1 MLQCPMLPS
10 KGQPY
15 AGLTSMELVGEALHR
30 QARYQLGS
38 AKPRYSTDQVKS
50 KE

>member
-1 MLQCPMLPS
+1 MPPS
-10 KGQPY
+10 KGEPY
-15 AGLTSMELVGEALHR
+15 AGLTGTELVGEALHR

-38 AKPRYSTDQVKS
+38 AKPQDSTDQVKS